1 MAPQSGPE
9 NVGEIY
15 PLWVILFKVVATSSA
30 VTDNFFSSAS
40 KLPTNNVKKA
50 SHATSTIIK
59 EEPNPHCPMSPQ
71 KLKSAAKQYFVNM
84 EKVDKFRVSEIIEQ
98 HMTFSNPNT
107 PAVLPKLA
115 GNRNFSYDRSN
126 SQPNLAKIV
135 SSSFAFHKEE
145 NSGATPMEE
154 DSYDLQYLP
163 TSLEARDDYSNYSS
177 INSSVN
183 LDDFDIHSASDAN
196 MFCSQSQNLDK
207 NSYCIGDNSHQ
218 FRYVLNAS
226 TSCATKLNAPSVT
239 YLNQGQAYKLTLKAL
254 VCSTETVNQCL
265 KTQV

>member
-1 MAPQSGPE
+1 M
-9 NVGEIY
+9 
-15 PLWVILFKVVATSSA
+15 VATSSA
-30 VTDNFFSSAS
+30 VTDNFSSSAS
-40 KLPTNNVKKA
+40 KLPTNNVKKS
-50 SHATSTIIK
+50 SHVTSSIIK

-71 KLKSAAKQYFVNM
+71 KLKSAAKQYFVNL
-84 EKVDKFRVSEIIEQ
+84 EKVDKFRVSEVIEQ

-115 GNRNFSYDRSN
+115 GNRNFSFDRTN
-126 SQPNLAKIV
+126 SQPNLAKMV
-135 SSSFAFHKEE
+135 TSSSSYKEE
-145 NSGATPMEE
+145 NSNATPMEE

-163 TSLEARDDYSNYSS
+163 TSLEPRDDYSNYSS

-183 LDDFDIHSASDAN
+183 LDDFNIQSPTNAN
-196 MFCSQSQNLDK
+196 VFCMQSQNLDK
-207 NSYCIGDNSHQ
+207 NSYCIGDNTHQ

-226 TSCATKLNAPSVT
+226 TSCATKLNAPSAT
-239 YLNQGQAYKLTLKAL
+239 YLNQGQGYKLTLKAL